1 MNSDEIVRKRVVHR
15 VLEEKAKQHGN
26 RDLFFFKDQ
35 VFGYEDF
42 DQESSRVASGMQSL
56 GLGKGDKVAI
66 VSGNRPEYLFLSY
79 GLSKIGA
86 IQVPINT
93 AHKGNILT
101 YMIDHTDCRFLVV
114 ESSYLDRVGP
124 ILRDLPKI
132 EKILVLKGTEADISA
147 LEKPV
152 LDYETVMDNDGKY
165 DEAEVL
171 WHDPHAIIFTSGTTG
186 PSKGVVL
193 PNNYMF
199 TAPEGFVQLGKYDER
214 DCLYN
219 PFPFFHVAGLSCIL
233 TALISGARMSLEQRF
248 SVSRFWDDIK
258 RHECTAMQFTGG
270 IISLIYKSEPKAN
283 DRDNPLRVMIGAN
296 APKDLVK
303 PFEERFGVT
312 ILDTYGSTEL
322 GVCINCTPEKRKP
335 GSCGIPRQDYD
346 VRFVDDNELEV
357 GTNTPGELLVRPKNP
372 YSMFLEYY
380 KMPDSTVEAWRNLW
394 FHTGDYLSYDND
406 GFLYF
411 VDRKHDALR
420 RRGENISS
428 IEVETV
434 IMSHPAVM
442 EAAAL
447 GVKSEEAENEVM
459 VCVVKKPGH
468 TVTPEELIA
477 HSESRM
483 AYFMVPRFVRF
494 IEKMPKTPTE
504 RIEKY
509 KLRDEGVTP
518 DTWDREKAGYKLKR

>member
-1 MNSDEIVRKRVVHR
+1 MNSDDIAQKRVVHR
-15 VLEEKAKQHGN
+15 ALEEKARQYGN
-26 RDLFFFKDQ
+26 RELFFFKDQ

-42 DQESSRVASGMQSL
+42 DQGANRAASGMQSL

-66 VSGNRPEYLFLSY
+66 VSNNRPEYLFLSY

-101 YMIDHTDCRFLVV
+101 YMINHADCRFLIA
-114 ESSYLDRVGP
+114 ESSYLDRLIP
-124 ILRDLPKI
+124 ILKDLPKI
-132 EKILVLKGTEADISA
+132 EKVLVLKARGDDIPA
-147 LEKPV
+147 LEKPS
-152 LDYETVMDNDGKY
+152 LDYEKVMDNDGKY
-165 DEAEVL
+165 DAAEML
-171 WHDPHAIIFTSGTTG
+171 WHDPHAIVFTSGTTG

-193 PNNYMF
+193 PNSYMF
-199 TAPEGFVQLGKYDER
+199 TAQESFVQLGKYGER

-219 PFPFFHVAGLSCIL
+219 PFPFFHVAGLGCVL
-233 TALISGARMSLEQRF
+233 GALISGARMSLEQRF
-248 SVSRFWDDIK
+248 SVSRFWDDIQ

-270 IISLIYKSEPKAN
+270 IISLIYKSEAKAN
-283 DRDNPLRVMIGAN
+283 DRDIPLRVMIGAN
-296 APKDLVK
+296 APRDLVK

-322 GVCINCTPEKRKP
+322 GICFACKPEKRKP
-335 GSCGIPRQDYD
+335 GSCGIPRPDYD
-346 VRFVDDNELEV
+346 IRLVDDNEMEV
-357 GTNTPGELLVRPKNP
+357 ESNTPGELLVRPKSP
-372 YSMFLEYY
+372 YSIFLEYY
-380 KMPDSTVEAWRNLW
+380 KMPESTVEAWRNLW
-394 FHTGDYLSYDND
+394 FHTGDYLSRDD
-406 GFLYF
+406 EGFYYF

-428 IEVETV
+428 IEVEAV

-442 EAAAL
+442 EAAAF
-447 GVKSEEAENEVM
+447 GVKSEIAENEVM
-459 VCVVKKPGH
+459 ACVVLKPGQ

-494 IEKMPKTPTE
+494 MEKMPKTPTE

-509 KLRDEGVTP
+509 KLRAEGITA

>member
-1 MNSDEIVRKRVVHR
+1 MNFDDIIRKRVVHR
-15 VLEEKAKQHGN
+15 VLEEKARQYGN
-26 RDLFFFKDQ
+26 RDLFFYKDQ

-42 DQESSRVASGMQSL
+42 NQGASRVASGMQSL

-66 VSGNRPEYLFLSY
+66 VSNNRPEYLFLSY

-93 AHKGNILT
+93 AHRGNILT
-101 YMIDHTDCRFLVV
+101 YMINHTDCRFLVV

-132 EKILVLKGTEADISA
+132 EKVLVLKVNETDIPT

-152 LDYETVMDNDGKY
+152 LDYEEVMDNDGKY

-193 PNNYMF
+193 PNNYIF
-199 TAPEGFVQLGKYDER
+199 LTPEIFAELGKYDEK

-219 PFPFFHVAGLSCIL
+219 PFPFCHAAGLTYIL
-233 TALISGARMSLEQRF
+233 VALISGARMSLEERF
-248 SVSRFWDDIK
+248 SVSRFWDDIR
-258 RHECTAMQFTGG
+258 RHQCTGTQFTGG
-270 IISLIYKSEPKAN
+270 MLSLIYKAEPKPD

-296 APKDLVK
+296 APKDLIG

-312 ILDTYGSTEL
+312 ILDTYGSTEF
-322 GVCINCTPEKRKP
+322 GVYINCTPEKRKP
-335 GSCGIPRQDYD
+335 GSCGIPRQGYD
-346 VRFVDDNELEV
+346 VRLVDDNELEV
-357 GTNTPGELLVRPKNP
+357 DANTPGELLARPNKP

-380 KMPDSTVEAWRNLW
+380 KMPDSTVAAWRNLW
-394 FHTGDYLSYDND
+394 FHTGDYLSYDSD
-406 GFLYF
+406 GFFYF

-428 IEVETV
+428 AEVEAV
-434 IMSHPAVM
+434 ITSHPAVM

-447 GVKSEEAENEVM
+447 GVKSDEAENEVM
-459 VCVVKKPGH
+459 VCVVLKPGQ

-494 IEKMPKTPTE
+494 IEKIPKTPTE
-504 RIEKY
+504 RVEKY
-509 KLRDEGVTP
+509 KLRDEGVTS